1 MASVSGQVAARAKAV
16 KILKK
21 MPVLSGL
28 QDKEYQTVLAMCS
41 SIVVKKGET
50 LFKQGDDG
58 SSMFILLSG
67 EIDINV
73 EGVGTVH
80 VMKAG
85 EILGEIGLVKNV
97 ARTAG
102 AVTRQDCVLLQL
114 YSEILH
120 QVVKKQPRVG
130 YIIMRNVARIL
141 ADRLDQSNKAS
152 KKEKEKKSNLRAKS
166 SSVKNKLVKKRI
178 A

>member
-1 MASVSGQVAARAKAV
+1 MNSVGGQVAARAKAV

-21 MPVLSGL
+21 MPVLIGL
-28 QDKEYQTVLAMCS
+28 QENEYQTVLAMCS
-41 SIVVKKGET
+41 STVVKKGET

-73 EGVGTVH
+73 KGVGTVH

-85 EILGEIGLVKNV
+85 EILGEIGLVKSI
-97 ARTAG
+97 ARTAA
-102 AVTRQDCVLLQL
+102 AVTTRDCVLLEL
-114 YSEILH
+114 YAEILH
-120 QVVKKQPRVG
+120 EVVKKQPRIG

-141 ADRLDQSNKAS
+141 ADRLDQSNKVNRKS
-152 KKEKEKKSNLRAKS
+152 DDEKKAKKKLKS
-166 SSVKNKLVKKRI
+166 TLSVNKMTK
-178 A
+178 

>member
-1 MASVSGQVAARAKAV
+1 MGSVGGQVAARAKAV

-21 MPVLSGL
+21 MPVLAGL

-41 SIVVKKGET
+41 STVVKKGET

-58 SSMFILLSG
+58 SSMFILLNG

-85 EILGEIGLVKNV
+85 EILGEIGLVKNI

-102 AVTRQDCVLLQL
+102 AVTKQDCVLLQL

-141 ADRLDQSNKAS
+141 ADRLDQSNKANR
-152 KKEKEKKSNLRAKS
+152 KANAEKNDKKSAKKPKVS
-166 SSVKNKLVKKRI
+166 AKDKMIK
-178 A
+178 

>member
-1 MASVSGQVAARAKAV
+1 VGTVVGQVAARAKAV

-21 MPVLSGL
+21 MPVLAGL
-28 QDKEYQTVLAMCS
+28 QDGEYQTVLAMCS
-41 SIVVKKGET
+41 STVAKKGET
-50 LFKQGDDG
+50 LFNQGDDG

-85 EILGEIGLVKNV
+85 EILGEIGLVKRV

-102 AVTRQDCVLLQL
+102 AVIKEDCVLLQL

-120 QVVKKQPRVG
+120 EVVKKQPRVG
-130 YIIMRNVARIL
+130 YIMMRNVARIL

-152 KKEKEKKSNLRAKS
+152 KKANEKKVEARLKS
-166 SSVKNKLVKKRI
+166 GRVKKKSP
-178 A
+178 

>member
-1 MASVSGQVAARAKAV
+1 MPNVTGKVAARAKAV

-21 MPVLSGL
+21 IPVLQGL
-28 QDKEYQTVLAMCS
+28 LEDEYKLVLAMCS
-41 SIVVKKGET
+41 STAGRKGDV

-58 SSMFILLSG
+58 SSMYILLSG

-73 EGVGTVH
+73 KGLGTVH
-80 VMKAG
+80 VMRAG

-97 ARTAG
+97 PRTAS
-102 AVTRQDCVLLQL
+102 AVLAQDSVLLQL

-120 QVVKKQPRVG
+120 DVVKKQPRIG

-141 ADRLDQSNKAS
+141 AARLSETNK
-152 KKEKEKKSNLRAKS
+152 K
-166 SSVKNKLVKKRI
+166 
-178 A
+178 

>member
-1 MASVSGQVAARAKAV
+1 VSNVGGQVAARAKAV

-28 QDKEYQTVLAMCS
+28 LDKEYQTVLAMCS
-41 SIVVKKGET
+41 STVVKKGET

-58 SSMFILLSG
+58 SSMYILLSG
-67 EIDINV
+67 EIAINV

-102 AVTRQDCVLLQL
+102 AVTTEDCVLLQL

-141 ADRLDQSNKAS
+141 ADRLDQSNKAT
-152 KKEKEKKSNLRAKS
+152 KKENEAKAKAKKSSIKASKTLNKKS
-166 SSVKNKLVKKRI
+166 